1 MKIKLTLLFMLLCII
16 AQAQTVSPDN
26 RIVVIGHATIDVP
39 ADQVKFVVIL
49 TSIDSASIDKVYQ
62 KHQQQEDKLVKLL
75 KELQISAK
83 DINYS
88 LLTVNQRQDY
98 NTRKRA
104 TYFAGH
110 QTVGFVLNDLS
121 KFSEIQSR
129 LVKDGFTSIRSS
141 FASSAMEKKQTEALE
156 NAIEVARSKAEVM
169 AKTANRQIKRISKVA
184 DTEDTDPAFRNYR
197 QSEMLNEVVIRG
209 QSSMGN
215 LMDEFPQ
222 SIPVSAQVKVVFEL
236 K

>member
-16 AQAQTVSPDN
+16 AKAQTVSPDN

-110 QTVGFVLNDLS
+110 QTVGFVLNDVDVTNFGYGN
-121 KFSEIQSR
+121 KYGYAYDVETP
-129 LVKDGFTSIRSS
+129 GF
-141 FASSAMEKKQTEALE
+141 MERFRGRFKQ
-156 NAIEVARSKAEVM
+156 
-169 AKTANRQIKRISKVA
+169 
-184 DTEDTDPAFRNYR
+184 
-197 QSEMLNEVVIRG
+197 
-209 QSSMGN
+209 
-215 LMDEFPQ
+215 
-222 SIPVSAQVKVVFEL
+222 
-236 K
+236 